1 MKRIPIG
8 LSDFKHLIEEDFYYF
23 DKTKFIDE
31 IIQDGAQVKLFTRP
45 RRFGK
50 TLNMSMLKYFF
61 DIKEAEENRKIFK
74 DLYIEKTESFKE
86 QGQYPVIFLSLK
98 DLKARTWEIMEKDIK
113 STVARL
119 FSEYKYLLKDLDKF
133 DTITFENVIMKDIEL
148 ENLKEILKFL
158 TKILYEKYSKKVII
172 LIDEYDSPLVSAYT
186 NGYYEKVKNFFKTFY
201 STVLKDNTYLQ
212 MGILTGIIRVI
223 KAGIFSD
230 LNNLRTYTILSD
242 DYTDSYG
249 LTEEEVEKSLKDYG
263 IEAEISKVKDWY
275 DGYKFGDSEVYNPWS
290 ILNFLQDKKLRAYW
304 VDTSGNDLI
313 NNVLKMRNKN
323 IITALERL
331 FNGEGLRQNLSG
343 TSDLSKILSDDEI
356 WELLLFS
363 GYLTVEEKINQ
374 DNYILRLPNK
384 EVKSLFRKTF
394 IETYIARGSKL
405 SFLMESLIENKIEDY
420 EENLQ
425 EILLTSVSYNDT
437 KKGNEAFYH
446 GLIMGMGLYLE
457 GEYIT
462 KSNIESGLGRYDFLI
477 EPKNKSKRAFIME
490 FKSTDSVEKLEE
502 VSKEALQQIEDKK
515 YNVSLKQNGIKEI
528 TYIGIAF
535 CRKQIKIS
543 YKSE

>member
-61 DIKEAEENRKIFK
+61 DIKEAEKNKKLFK

-98 DLKARTWEIMEKDIK
+98 DLKATTWEEMQKDIK
-113 STVARL
+113 LTVARL

-133 DTITFENVIMKDIEL
+133 DTITFENVIMKNIEL

-158 TKILYEKYSKKVII
+158 TKILYEKYSKKVVI

-242 DYTDSYG
+242 DYTDIYG

-290 ILNFLQDKKLRAYW
+290 ILNFLQDKELRAYW

-313 NNVLKMRNKN
+313 NNVLKMTNKN

-331 FNGEGLRQNLSG
+331 FNGDGLKQNLSG

-425 EILLTSVSYNDT
+425 EVLLASVSYNDT

-490 FKSTDSVEKLEE
+490 FKSTDSVQKLEE

-515 YNVSLKQNGIKEI
+515 YDISLKQNGIKEI

-535 CRKQIKIS
+535 CGKQIKIS

>member
-8 LSDFKHLIEEDFYYF
+8 LSDFKELIEENYYYF

-31 IIQDGAQVKLFTRP
+31 VIKDGAKVKLFTRP

-61 DIKEAEENRKIFK
+61 DIENKEENRKLFK

-98 DLKARTWEIMEKDIK
+98 DLKATTWEEMQKDIK

-133 DTITFENVIMKDIEL
+133 DTIIFENIIMKNIEL
-148 ENLKEILKFL
+148 EDLKEILKFL
-158 TKILYEKYSKKVII
+158 TKILYEKYSKKVVI
-172 LIDEYDSPLVSAYT
+172 LVDEYDSLLVSAYI

-201 STVLKDNTYLQ
+201 SLVLKDNNYLQ
-212 MGILTGIIRVI
+212 MGVLTGIIRVI

-230 LNNLRTYTILSD
+230 LNNLRTYTILSE

-249 LTEEEVEKSLKDYG
+249 LTEEEVKESLKYYG
-263 IEAEISKVKDWY
+263 IETEISNVKDWY
-275 DGYKFGDSEVYNPWS
+275 DGYKFGNSEMYNPWS
-290 ILNFLQDKKLRAYW
+290 ILNFLQDKKLGAYW

-313 NNVLKMRNKN
+313 NNVLKITTKN

-343 TSDLSKILSDDEI
+343 TSDLSKLLSDDEI

-363 GYLTVEEKINQ
+363 GYLTVEEKIDQN
-374 DNYILRLPNK
+374 NYILRLPNK

-394 IETYIARGSKL
+394 IETYIARGGKL
-405 SFLMESLIENKIEDY
+405 SFLMESLIENRIEDY

-462 KSNIESGLGRYDFLI
+462 KSNIESGLGRYDFLV
-477 EPKNKSKRAFIME
+477 EPKNKNKRAYIME
-490 FKSTDSVEKLEE
+490 FKSTDSLEKLEE
-502 VSKEALQQIEDKK
+502 ISKEALKQIEDKK
-515 YNVSLKQNGIKEI
+515 YDISLKQSGIKEI
-528 TYIGIAF
+528 TYMGIAF
-535 CRKQIKIS
+535 CGKQIKIS